1 MHSNELV
8 KIVQEKIGYEFKNSN
23 LLITALTHSS
33 YSYENF
39 NCENNEKLEFLGD
52 AILNFVIAKRLFE
65 NGANEGEMTK
75 KRSKIVSRTPLKD
88 AVLRLGLLELV
99 RFGKS
104 TDDKTL
110 SDKSISNVFEA
121 LLAAIYLDSGSMSC
135 AEKFM
140 ITHLKEIEDE
150 IDYKT
155 EIQEIAQAKKQRVEY
170 ETNNVGDIRHPYFS
184 SIILIDNVK
193 CGEGQGKSKKE
204 AEKNAAKVALSS
216 LNKIN

>member
-1 MHSNELV
+1 MHNNELV

-33 YSYENF
+33 YSYENY

-88 AVLRLGLLELV
+88 AVLRLGLLDLV

-104 TDDKTL
+104 TDEKTL

-121 LLAAIYLDSGSMSC
+121 LLAAIYLDSGSMAC

-155 EIQEIAQAKKQRVEY
+155 EIQEIAQAKRQRVEY
-170 ETNNVGDIRHPYFS
+170 ETTNVGDIRQPYFS
-184 SIILIDNVK
+184 SIIFIDKIN

-204 AEKNAAKVALSS
+204 AEKNAAKVALSN
-216 LNKIN
+216 LKKIN